1 MLHAFKVASRI
12 TLARIFN
19 LCEKK
24 SEFPTNF
31 GFFFHFFFWKI
42 VQFKVTQKL
51 GCPSFHSTPT
61 NSANN
66 CLLLLFPSQLTPIR
80 TMSSHNRRFDINS
93 FLDRLM
99 QAILN
104 DNLAEA
110 IPAEASR
117 AIMF

>member
-1 MLHAFKVASRI
+1 
-12 TLARIFN
+12 
-19 LCEKK
+19 
-24 SEFPTNF
+24 
-31 GFFFHFFFWKI
+31 
-42 VQFKVTQKL
+42 
-51 GCPSFHSTPT
+51 
-61 NSANN
+61 
-66 CLLLLFPSQLTPIR
+66 
-80 TMSSHNRRFDINS
+80 MSSHNRRFDINS